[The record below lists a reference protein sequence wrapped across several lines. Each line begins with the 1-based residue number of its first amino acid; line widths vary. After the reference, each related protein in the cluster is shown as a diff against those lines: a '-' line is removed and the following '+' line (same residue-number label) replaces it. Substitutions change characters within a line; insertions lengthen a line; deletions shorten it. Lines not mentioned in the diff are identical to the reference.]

1 MPAEGLPGSY
11 QRVTTTSTLHSRE
24 PRLVAGCL
32 GQSSDCLGQDQLG
45 RGHLDWVGQGLP
57 HPMWVFAR
65 HVGMIAWGKIS
76 WGLSPGT
83 INLRRLPSQIIDL
96 VESLKGK
103 HSNNVG
109 GVDLFSVIVTCWSQR
124 KLQMLHR
131 GDERQTPS
139 ASQMFITEAA
149 QSDGVVGTSRRPR
162 RSRNCEAP
170 SGSLVYLRCTAD
182 SGRTDLR

>member
-45 RGHLDWVGQGLP
+45 RAHLDWVGQGLA

-83 INLRRLPSQIIDL
+83 INIHAASD
-96 VESLKGK
+96 E

-109 GVDLFSVIVTCWSQR
+109 GVDLFSVIVSCWSQR